1 MSNDN
6 EEIQKL
12 RLTIEQLSDQMIR
25 SKEQEERTL
34 SAFSAINNEL
44 VTLQRQLAKNNASLE
59 VARQQAVESD
69 ESKSAFMAVVSHDF
83 RTPLNGILG
92 MAELLA
98 LSPLSDEQ
106 KNSVNVIQEAAKL
119 LLKLLQDLLDL
130 SKLQA
135 GQMRLEHGEVKLQ
148 EILDQISQLLQP
160 QIEKTGNRL
169 LIDYDAKVASVL
181 QGDSTRLTQVLINL
195 IQNANKFTTD
205 GLVEVRVKLLK
216 QQAHHAQLIR
226 FEVQD
231 TGIGISEAD
240 QARLFEP
247 YVQTEQGRAKKYE
260 GTGLGLSICKSLVT
274 LMNGQIGI
282 RSKEGQGSTFWF
294 EIELGVQVDKGNE
307 AVQRAAGDGTRV
319 HSDAPSHDDSC
330 APSPGFPDASEKASF
345 SLPILL
351 ADDNAINRQLVQL
364 QLKKLGFTHVECVS
378 NGEQALDA
386 FRHTTYS
393 LILMDSMM
401 PVMDGIE
408 AARQIRMVEQNEMR
422 EPTPII
428 AMTGNVMKSEQDRCY
443 AAGMNDF
450 IGKPCTLDVLGAAI
464 RKWHAA
470 SKPVEILNMNVV
482 REIAALNTDGNETL
496 LVMLL
501 EMYRAETPGKIED
514 LRRHVVSADHAAAVE
529 TAHDLKSGS
538 LSLGI
543 SYLSSLFSQIEEYAK
558 KEQTHLAEPLLD
570 KLLPAYQAACAALRQ
585 ANPN

>member
-6 EEIQKL
+6 EEIQRL
-12 RLTIEQLSDQMIR
+12 RRTVEQLSDRMIR

-34 SAFSAINNEL
+34 SAFSEMNNEL
-44 VTLQRQLAKNNASLE
+44 VTLQRRLAKNNANLE
-59 VARQQAVESD
+59 LARKQAVESD

-92 MAELLA
+92 MAELLS
-98 LSPLSDEQ
+98 LSPLSEEQ
-106 KNSVNVIQEAAKL
+106 KNSVTVIQEAAKL
-119 LLKLLQDLLDL
+119 LLKLIEDLLDL
-130 SKLQA
+130 SKLEA
-135 GQMRLEHGEVKLQ
+135 GQMRLEQGEVNLQ
-148 EILDQISQLLQP
+148 AILDQIAQLLWP

-169 LIDYDAKVASVL
+169 LIDLDAEVASVL
-181 QGDSTRLTQVLINL
+181 QGDSTRITQVLINL

-205 GLVEVRVKLLK
+205 GLVEVRVKRLK
-216 QQAHHAQLIR
+216 HQVHHTQLIR

-231 TGIGISEAD
+231 TGIGITEAD

-282 RSKEGQGSTFWF
+282 KSKEGQGSTFWF
-294 EIELGVQVDKGNE
+294 EIELGVQADQGDESVRRPAGDDSP
-307 AVQRAAGDGTRV
+307 VHAAGQGQDDN
-319 HSDAPSHDDSC
+319 SAPEMDSHE
-330 APSPGFPDASEKASF
+330 ANKKAELA
-345 SLPILL
+345 LPMLL

-364 QLKKLGFTHVECVS
+364 QLKKLGYTQVECVS
-378 NGEQALDA
+378 NGQEALDA
-386 FRHTTYS
+386 FRHKTYS

-408 AARQIRMVEQNEMR
+408 AARQIRIIERNEMR
-422 EPTPII
+422 ETTPII
-428 AMTGNVMKSEQDRCY
+428 AMTGNVMKSEQERCY
-443 AAGMNDF
+443 EAGMNDF
-450 IGKPCTLDVLGAAI
+450 IGKPCTLDVLGVAI
-464 RKWHAA
+464 RKWHSA

-482 REIAALNTDGNETL
+482 REIAALNTEGNETL
-496 LVMLL
+496 LSMLL
-501 EMYRAETPGKIED
+501 EMYCAETPGKIED
-514 LRRHVVSADHAAAVE
+514 LRRHVVSADHTAAVE

-543 SYLSSLFSQIEEYAK
+543 SYLSNLFSQIEEQAK

-570 KLLPAYQAACAALRQ
+570 KLLPAYQTACEALRQ
-585 ANPN
+585 ANAD